1 MLDAQAASAG
11 SSAISRGRS
20 ALPRSLRAFA
30 DGVGAGPGEA
40 WVAYEDRRSGGSG
53 LQFPFIVPPGSG
65 RAARGVESGTVT
77 IDAEISDVGA
87 DVTIGVPE
95 GGGFQPIE
103 DLTDR
108 LESLA
113 SLGGL

>member
-1 MLDAQAASAG
+1 M
-11 SSAISRGRS
+11 
-20 ALPRSLRAFA
+20 
-30 DGVGAGPGEA
+30 
-40 WVAYEDRRSGGSG
+40 
-53 LQFPFIVPPGSG
+53 QFPFTVPPDQL
-65 RAARGVESGTVT
+65 ALTRGIESGTVT

-103 DLTDR
+103 DLTGR

>member
-1 MLDAQAASAG
+1 
-11 SSAISRGRS
+11 
-20 ALPRSLRAFA
+20 
-30 DGVGAGPGEA
+30 
-40 WVAYEDRRSGGSG
+40 
-53 LQFPFIVPPGSG
+53 VPPGQL
-65 RAARGVESGTVT
+65 ALTRGVESGTVT

-103 DLTDR
+103 DLTGR

>member
-1 MLDAQAASAG
+1 M
-11 SSAISRGRS
+11 
-20 ALPRSLRAFA
+20 
-30 DGVGAGPGEA
+30 
-40 WVAYEDRRSGGSG
+40 
-53 LQFPFIVPPGSG
+53 
-65 RAARGVESGTVT
+65 T

-103 DLTDR
+103 DLTGR